1 MLSPVWGLLGLW
13 EVRGQNIALNLY
25 GHQLA
30 FEITHIHTDSVAV
43 ELRLIVYK
51 KKRRVRAW
59 LYGEG
64 MTGLVGNILFPL
76 FVI

>member
-1 MLSPVWGLLGLW
+1 MPSPVWGLLGVW
-13 EVRGQNIALNLY
+13 EVPGEIIALNHY

-43 ELRLIVYK
+43 ELRLIMHK
-51 KKRRVRAW
+51 KKRRVRVW
-59 LYGEG
+59 LYGEE
-64 MTGLVGNILFPL
+64 MTGLVGNILLPL